1 MNKKDLAELRRLWKG
16 DDVCAD
22 TLAYTHVID
31 GRMTGVNSCSFLS
44 LEDDVFYKLVEIAK
58 KCLSGNIQDKQLF
71 IPVPETNGA
80 LKRTDLETLA
90 RMHRTDDNWDASVTS
105 LFERIAEGCTDLNNY
120 AILLFKVFYDVPM
133 KADDNA
139 TLDDSDYTYAHMICA
154 ICPVELTK
162 PSLMVDAKDNALCP
176 ITRLAQVK
184 PPETAFLYP
193 AFTERS
199 SDYDHALVYVKNAKE
214 PSDTCITGLFGA
226 SLDEHMTL
234 TQKKIAFEES
244 FRVAFAEDGDLSACL
259 SYLRVQDAFTD
270 ALADNENAVFNQHT
284 LDDVNVDSN
293 CVKIWVDSLEKGLS
307 KSLPDGKL
315 LVADFYDEKTLNKNK
330 DRLDMANQI
339 LHLSANS

>member
-1 MNKKDLAELRRLWKG
+1 MNKKDLAELRKLWKG

-22 TLAYTHVID
+22 SITYAHVID
-31 GRMTGVNSCSFLS
+31 GRMTSINSCSFLS
-44 LEDDVFYKLVEIAK
+44 LEDDVFYKLVDIAK

-71 IPVPETNGA
+71 VPVPETNGA
-80 LKRTDLETLA
+80 LKRADLETLA
-90 RMHRTDDNWDASVTS
+90 RIYRTDDNWDTSVTS
-105 LFERIAEGCTDLNNY
+105 LFERIVESCSDLNNY

-139 TLDDSDYTYAHMICA
+139 TLDDSDCTYAHMICA

-162 PSLMVDAKDNALCP
+162 PSLMVDVNDNTLCP
-176 ITRLAQVK
+176 ITRLSQVK

-214 PSDTCITGLFGA
+214 PSDTYITGLFSA

-234 TQKKIAFEES
+234 TQKKIAFEAS
-244 FRVAFAEDGDLSACL
+244 FRAAFDEEGDLNACL
-259 SYLRVQDAFTD
+259 AYLRVQNAFAD
-270 ALADNENAVFNQHT
+270 ALVDNENAVFNQHT
-284 LDDVNVDSN
+284 LDDVNVDPN
-293 CVKIWVDSLEKGLS
+293 CVKALVDSLEKCLS
-307 KSLPDGKL
+307 KSLSDGKL
-315 LVADFYDEKTLNKNK
+315 LIADLYDEKTLSKNK

-339 LHLSANS
+339 IHLSANS